1 MAEPYDFNKG
11 NSSKTPRYSRQFR
24 LDNFLLQAEEE
35 IEEDVPE
42 EFKPPTP
49 KQSETPEAAQT
60 DEALTFEE
68 LASDNDYMEMLREYN
83 DKRFGEEGA
92 QQEDETDAEY
102 LRRFLTHTR
111 EFEFNSLDMGT
122 QLDYIRR
129 CKHRGKDEV
138 WLSVQSA

>member
-1 MAEPYDFNKG
+1 MAEPYDFNALLKPQDTQDSFDF
-11 NSSKTPRYSRQFR
+11 NS
-24 LDNFLLQAEEE
+24 LLQPEEE

-68 LASDNDYMEMLREYN
+68 LAADNDYMEMLREYN

-92 QQEDETDAEY
+92 QQENETDAE
-102 LRRFLTHTR
+102 
-111 EFEFNSLDMGT
+111 
-122 QLDYIRR
+122 
-129 CKHRGKDEV
+129 
-138 WLSVQSA
+138 